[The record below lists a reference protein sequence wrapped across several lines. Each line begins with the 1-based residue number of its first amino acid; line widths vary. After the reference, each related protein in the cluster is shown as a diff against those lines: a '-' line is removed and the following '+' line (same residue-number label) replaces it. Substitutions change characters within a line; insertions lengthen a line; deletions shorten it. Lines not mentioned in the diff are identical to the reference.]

1 MELIKCI
8 SLTWDIFIKVFPFIL
23 ENNLFH
29 SNFLIMPSKKCLEF
43 LYENLTLEKIHF
55 LTFYNIWG
63 WLGIKKMGKRN
74 TIEFFYAQLLSYWRI
89 LLNYLIHSSSFS
101 IPCLGFVKII
111 ISFASGQIGLFLSEV
126 HRVVNVLNLQTTAD
140 WVMCSPSDT
149 FSNSYTAYFFSY
161 SIE

>member
-1 MELIKCI
+1 MELIKYI

-29 SNFLIMPSKKCLEF
+29 SNFLIMPSKICLEF

-55 LTFYNIWG
+55 LPFYNIWG

-89 LLNYLIHSSSFS
+89 PLNYLIHSSSFS
-101 IPCLGFVKII
+101 IPCLSFVKII

-126 HRVVNVLNLQTTAD
+126 RSVANVLNSQSTAD
-140 WVMCSPSDT
+140 RVACNLSDT
-149 FSNSYTAYFFSY
+149 FSNPYTAYFSSY
-161 SIE
+161 SIA